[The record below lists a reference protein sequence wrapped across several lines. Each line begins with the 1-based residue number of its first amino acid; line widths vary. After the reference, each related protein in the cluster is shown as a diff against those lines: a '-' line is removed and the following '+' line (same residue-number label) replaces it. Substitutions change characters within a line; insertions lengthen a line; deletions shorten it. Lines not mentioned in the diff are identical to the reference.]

1 MANFSKEYVE
11 KYFPEWCYAFSVDEM
26 FNEIEDGHYRTKIC
40 EGFGFVG
47 VSKNNG
53 ICEVAFLTDKD
64 ESGVVWVPF
73 DEIDNQTYKQYG
85 ITSRL
90 HKTNSTTTK
99 RG

>member
-11 KYFPEWCYAFSVDEM
+11 KYFPEWCYDFSVDEM
-26 FNEIEDGHYRTKIC
+26 FNEIEEGNYRSKIC

-73 DEIDNQTYKQYG
+73 DEIDNQTYKQYD
-85 ITSRL
+85 IT
-90 HKTNSTTTK
+90 N
-99 RG
+99 

>member
-26 FNEIEDGHYRTKIC
+26 FNEIEDGHYRSKIC
-40 EGFGFVG
+40 EGFGFVA

-64 ESGVVWVPF
+64 ESGVLS
-73 DEIDNQTYKQYG
+73 IRK
-85 ITSRL
+85 
-90 HKTNSTTTK
+90 
-99 RG
+99 